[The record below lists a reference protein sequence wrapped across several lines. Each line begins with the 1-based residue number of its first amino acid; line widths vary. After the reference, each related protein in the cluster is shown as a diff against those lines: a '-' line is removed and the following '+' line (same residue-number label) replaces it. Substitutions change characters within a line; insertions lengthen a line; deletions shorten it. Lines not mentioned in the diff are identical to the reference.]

1 MNEIVDEVYSY
12 LKSEMEKIKDKPCAL
27 AYSGG
32 LDSSLLFALS
42 DYKLIPYSLG
52 FSYSKDIEN
61 VDNSSLILNINVK
74 KIYLDDMD
82 IQNYID
88 ELYKIDKKIT
98 KLELG
103 YELVLFI
110 LMDYISEKYV
120 VTGQGADELFYG
132 YHRFLDNP
140 HLKNDSYLNRL
151 FNVTLPR
158 EKKMAEYYD
167 KELITPYL
175 SPDILDIKYKITR
188 DINIYDNKN
197 KMVLREIA
205 KKINM
210 PEELYNRSK
219 TAAQYGSGI
228 NQFILKN
235 LR

>member
-1 MNEIVDEVYSY
+1 MKEVVNEVYSY
-12 LKSEMEKIKDKPCAL
+12 LKSEMEKIKDKPCAI

-52 FSYSKDIEN
+52 FSDSRDIEN

-82 IQNYID
+82 INNYID

-132 YHRFLDNP
+132 YHRFLDSPN
-140 HLKNDSYLNRL
+140 LRNDSYLNRL
-151 FNVTLPR
+151 LNVTLPR

-175 SPDILDIKYKITR
+175 SPDILKIKYKITR
-188 DINIYDNKN
+188 DINIYNNKN

-205 KKINM
+205 QKINM

-228 NQFILKN
+228 NKFILRN
-235 LR
+235 LK

>member
-175 SPDILDIKYKITR
+175 SPDILNIKYKITR
-188 DINIYDNKN
+188 DINIYDNRN

-210 PEELYNRSK
+210 PEELYNRNK